1 MFLPFRMTESPFLM
15 LGSSSDVLLV
25 CVVLKSLPGSTEFRG
40 LQFPAA
46 DPTSNMKHTSLTL
59 ALLSLTNISYAIA
72 AKKNLIIDTDLF
84 SDVE

>member
-1 MFLPFRMTESPFLM
+1 M
-15 LGSSSDVLLV
+15 
-25 CVVLKSLPGSTEFRG
+25 
-40 LQFPAA
+40 QFPAA